1 MSQECCRKGLKN
13 YGRDCTV
20 QIDRVVGGALT
31 PTFDATNQY
40 NRIDLDSPFD
50 QADLDAL
57 ITNAEPRNRWVAVPK
72 LYSVDLPIADSVFD
86 EATDGSKSHVRDG
99 IWSFTSEVRDKDA
112 VPHTVKNFKS
122 LRCKDVSKWL
132 VTASNQLVC
141 RKVAGDDRYVYPI
154 IINSGSIDPKN
165 MFWNDTQKN
174 KIMFNFDFDSL
185 MKPEDLYILD
195 GNDLGIN
202 FLGMRKLTDVNIK
215 KTSTAITST
224 TIEVDLKSNYAQGM
238 NPNNDVFGLTGAS
251 FALKNLTTGLTV
263 SISSAVEDAS
273 VDGRYLVTFT
283 AQTAGDVLELSTVL
297 TTYYAGSLEF
307 TAV

>member
-13 YGRDCTV
+13 YGRDCTT
-20 QIDRVVGGALT
+20 QIDRVIGGALT
-31 PTFDATNQY
+31 PTFDALNQY
-40 NRIDLDSPFD
+40 NRIDLNAPFD

-57 ITNAEPRNRWVAVPK
+57 ITNAEPRNRWVPVPK
-72 LYSVDLPIADSVFD
+72 LYGVDLPIGDSTFD
-86 EATDGSKSHVRDG
+86 TATDDSKSFVREG

-112 VPHTVKNFKS
+112 VPNTVKNFKS

-141 RKVAGDDRYVYPI
+141 RKVAGDEQYVYPI
-154 IINSGSIDPKN
+154 VINSGSVDPKT
-165 MFWNDTQKN
+165 MFWTDTQKN

-215 KTSTAITST
+215 KTATALTST
-224 TIEVDLKSNYAQGM
+224 TIEVDIKSNFAQGM
-238 NPNNDVFGLTGAS
+238 NPNNDIFGLTGAS
-251 FALKNLTTGLTV
+251 FALKNLDTGLTV
-263 SISSAVEDAS
+263 AIGSAVED
-273 VDGRYLVTFT
+273 VTIDGRYLITFT

-307 TAV
+307 VQV